1 MVEINYHNVKQV
13 VESSSQ
19 SSRSSS
25 PESNKAKVK
34 CFYCNKNGHI
44 ARNCYK
50 KKANEKSRTASR
62 HMHKTVPTCLLETA
76 SLPKTTGILNSFE
89 VSFSFDSGAV
99 VSILWLKLAR
109 KLGIEVL
116 RSNKSIKTATNEVSS
131 VIGETSP
138 MKVDIKGH
146 CCDLPFIVLDM
157 EDHDVLLGL
166 DWFEE
171 SGAGIYLQQK
181 LLKIKSHIIRLNG
194 NELSCGDQRDSPRN
208 VFVSEVV
215 ESVSEDGTDGLDDDG
230 CSVRI
235 PFMKPA
241 SKLCQDEIIG
251 FENLRYELR
260 NCFAGDFES
269 FEKCDVRKRRIIL
282 TNNKPIL
289 YCPYRESE
297 TDRKEMKVENESLFE
312 DRSSDD
318 RVKIDLQST
327 RTAKQLHQFIDHCGY
342 YKHGNIG
349 YEKLCD
355 YYLCDFFFSFFSSDN
370 NILI

>member
-1 MVEINYHNVKQV
+1 M
-13 VESSSQ
+13 
-19 SSRSSS
+19 
-25 PESNKAKVK
+25 
-34 CFYCNKNGHI
+34 
-44 ARNCYK
+44 
-50 KKANEKSRTASR
+50 
-62 HMHKTVPTCLLETA
+62 
-76 SLPKTTGILNSFE
+76 
-89 VSFSFDSGAV
+89 
-99 VSILWLKLAR
+99 
-109 KLGIEVL
+109 

-138 MKVDIKGH
+138 MKVDLKGH

-171 SGAGIYLQQK
+171 SGAGIYLQHK

-194 NELSCGDQRDSPRN
+194 DELSCGDQRDSPRD

-251 FENLRYELR
+251 FENLRYELP
-260 NCFAGDFES
+260 NCFAGNFES
-269 FEKCDVRKRRIIL
+269 LEKCDVKKRRIIL
-282 TNNKPIL
+282 TKNKPIL

-297 TDRKEMKVENESLFE
+297 TDRKEMKVKNRSLFE

-318 RVKIDLQST
+318 RVKIDRQST
-327 RTAKQLHQFIDHCGY
+327 RTAKQLHRSLRVLQTRKYWI
-342 YKHGNIG
+342 
-349 YEKLCD
+349 
-355 YYLCDFFFSFFSSDN
+355 
-370 NILI
+370 